1 VKSITQMM
9 KSKSGLNMEKSKR
22 SRDLNEKQRQQI
34 VVEEI
39 NRFNSLV
46 KGHRKI
52 LEAIGSL

>member
-1 VKSITQMM
+1 MM

-22 SRDLNEKQRQQI
+22 SKDLDEKQRPKI

-39 NRFNSLV
+39 NRFNELV

>member
-1 VKSITQMM
+1 MM

-52 LEAIGSL
+52 LEAIGRL

>member
-1 VKSITQMM
+1 
-9 KSKSGLNMEKSKR
+9 MEKSTPSKDLKEKKR
-22 SRDLNEKQRQQI
+22 YEI

-39 NRFNSLV
+39 NRFNALI

>member
-1 VKSITQMM
+1 MM